1 MNKHLQLIVVGVGGQ
16 GILTV
21 SELLGTAAILEG
33 VNAVMSEVHGMA
45 QRGGVV
51 TTEMKIGDFRS
62 PLIEKGAADI
72 ILGFEPLE
80 SYRIL
85 EKASKKTRIVTN
97 IEPLIPPSV
106 SLGQGT
112 YPPVDQIID
121 TMKKAGLNV
130 VPVRALELARQAGS
144 TVAGNIVMLA
154 AMASLEGFVFAKES
168 LLEALTKKIAPRL
181 LELNLKAFELGYAAG
196 KASQRGLPE

>member
-1 MNKHLQLIVVGVGGQ
+1 MSKNLKLIIVGVGGQ

-21 SELLGTAAILEG
+21 SEVLGTAAILEG
-33 VNAVMSEVHGMA
+33 VRAVMSEVHGMA

-51 TTEMKIGDFRS
+51 TTEMKIGNYSS
-62 PLIEKGAADI
+62 PLVEKGAADI

-85 EKASKKTRIVTN
+85 EKASKSTKIVTN

-112 YPPVDQIID
+112 YPPVELIIE
-121 TMKKAGLNV
+121 TMKKAGLKV
-130 VPVRALELARQAGS
+130 VTVKALELAKKAGS
-144 TVAGNIVMLA
+144 TMAGNIVMLG
-154 AMASLEGFVFAKES
+154 AMASLKDFIFSKES
-168 LLEALTKKIAPRL
+168 ILEALKKKINPKMRD
-181 LELNLKAFELGYAAG
+181 LNLKAFELGYSAG
-196 KASQRGLPE
+196 KAS